1 MVLPDAKELEPNL
14 VGEHDRFEQV
24 ALRLRRA
31 HEPSCGG
38 IRRLI
43 SETVDTEL
51 HAAPLQCV
59 VMYLYSEA
67 SGQLGQLAG

>member
-1 MVLPDAKELEPNL
+1 MVLPDTKELEPDL
-14 VGEHDRFEQV
+14 VGEHDRLEQV

-31 HEPSCGG
+31 HEFSRGG

-51 HAAPLQCV
+51 HAAPLQRV

-67 SGQLGQLAG
+67 SDRDGQLTG